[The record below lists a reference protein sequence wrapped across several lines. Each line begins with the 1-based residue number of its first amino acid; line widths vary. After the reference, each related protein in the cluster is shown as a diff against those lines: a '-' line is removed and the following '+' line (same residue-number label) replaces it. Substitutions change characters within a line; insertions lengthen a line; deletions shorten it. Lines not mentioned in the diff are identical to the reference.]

1 MYALRTMISDAR
13 GLLEIESGTARRV
26 AIQAMSGKA
35 IPNTTSTTT
44 AATTSK
50 LLLRKSV
57 ANAHA

>member
-1 MYALRTMISDAR
+1 MISDAR